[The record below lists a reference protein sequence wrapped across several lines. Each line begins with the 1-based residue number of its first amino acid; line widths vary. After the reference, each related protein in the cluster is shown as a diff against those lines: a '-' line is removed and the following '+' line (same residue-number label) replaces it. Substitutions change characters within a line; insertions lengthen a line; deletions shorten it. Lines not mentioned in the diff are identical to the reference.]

1 MKLTVWHLQ
10 PTDPEAVKINGNLE
24 AISVDECVFKAGV
37 LSKEFA
43 SGAIV
48 DLGENQGR
56 TPFHLAT
63 ENGDLAIIKLLVGHK
78 ADVNTNDA
86 NGWGPVHFASR

>member
-1 MKLTVWHLQ
+1 MYKFILMIT
-10 PTDPEAVKINGNLE
+10 
-24 AISVDECVFKAGV
+24 
-37 LSKEFA
+37 
-43 SGAIV
+43 GAIV

-63 ENGDLAIIKLLVGHK
+63 ENGDLPIIKLLVGHK

-86 NGWGPVHFASR
+86 NGWGPVHFASREERDDVLDVLMDRGADLGKIDGV